1 MFKHT
6 FKNILAIQLEA
17 RIPEAVVQRCSVKN
31 MFLEIQ
37 LEARIHGIIISIYLY
52 SLSMYLFIYL
62 FIYLFVDSFIY
73 LVQASNFIKKETLV
87 QVFSREFSKISKNT
101 FFTEHLWW
109 LLLMQQS
116 GKTLTPADKTSNIY
130 RLTKK
135 EYNKMRT
142 DTVTSTYKK
151 Q

>member
-1 MFKHT
+1 MGLLLVFT
-6 FKNILAIQLEA
+6 Y
-17 RIPEAVVQRCSVKN
+17 IPYPC
-31 MFLEIQ
+31 
-37 LEARIHGIIISIYLY
+37 
-52 SLSMYLFIYL
+52 IYL

-87 QVFSREFSKISKNT
+87 QVFSREFSEISKNT